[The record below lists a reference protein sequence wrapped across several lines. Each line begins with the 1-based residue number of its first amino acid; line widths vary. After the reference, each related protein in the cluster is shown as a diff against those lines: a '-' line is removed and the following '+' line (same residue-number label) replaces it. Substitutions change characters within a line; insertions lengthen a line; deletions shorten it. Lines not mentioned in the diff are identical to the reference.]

1 MKKLFYLLLFSALSY
16 QTFASFCGSTGV
28 PFSFENCSGQFS
40 DLSCLRK
47 DQWVGG
53 IEYIDHP
60 RQPLILQ
67 CCTFPGLRFSQ
78 EVGITNVGP
87 GEAITGG
94 EVIRDGRQI
103 SFDVIANAR
112 KVVDANTHI
121 VSYEVTVRRMHCL
134 PDPPEPVVDC

>member
-1 MKKLFYLLLFSALSY
+1 
-16 QTFASFCGSTGV
+16 
-28 PFSFENCSGQFS
+28 NCSGQFS

-112 KVVDANTHI
+112 KVVDANTHML
-121 VSYEVTVRRMHCL
+121 VFHF
-134 PDPPEPVVDC
+134 